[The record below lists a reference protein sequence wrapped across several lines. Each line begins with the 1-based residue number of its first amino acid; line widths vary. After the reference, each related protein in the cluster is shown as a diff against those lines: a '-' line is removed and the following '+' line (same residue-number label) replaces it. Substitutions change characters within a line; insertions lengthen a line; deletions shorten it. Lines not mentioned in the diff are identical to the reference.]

1 MNETD
6 GCVLLYKA
14 QELARSKGF
23 DVSLVA
29 CALLGFCDGTS
40 CLLIE
45 QDKVKIS
52 RQWEIMMERKA
63 KLNERK

>member
-1 MNETD
+1 MNETK

-23 DVSLVA
+23 DISLVA
-29 CALLGFCDGTS
+29 CALLAFCDGSS

-45 QDKVKIS
+45 QDKEKVS
-52 RQWEIMMERKA
+52 REWKIMMDRKG
-63 KLNERK
+63 KLQNE